1 MIRMAISRFLQNV
14 FGGSRQRRATSNPNT
29 IQQEPVAPATVAP
42 FDYSDTRIPDASRS
56 HIAQVLA
63 LIAEIETAA
72 TGEASWS
79 PLLIEIHQLSEVHL
93 PRLIK
98 SYIDIPAA
106 HRAEIF
112 RKTGRS
118 ASFLLNEG
126 LEKMNDRLRAM
137 SLSLAQGN
145 IDAFTR
151 NMGFI
156 DMRYGAN
163 QLSSD

>member
-1 MIRMAISRFLQNV
+1 MAISRFLQYV
-14 FGGSRQRRATSNPNT
+14 LGGSRQRGAASSPSMVE
-29 IQQEPVAPATVAP
+29 QEFAVPAPVVP
-42 FDYSDTRIPDASRS
+42 FDYADTRIPDASRN
-56 HIAQVLA
+56 HITKVLA
-63 LIAEIETAA
+63 LIAEIEAGAA
-72 TGEASWS
+72 GEASWS
-79 PLLIEIHQLSEVHL
+79 PLLIEIRQLSEVHL
-93 PRLIK
+93 PTLIK

-145 IDAFTR
+145 IDAFTS
-151 NMGFI
+151 NMRFI
-156 DMRYGAN
+156 DMRYGEN
-163 QLSSD
+163 QLSPD